1 MLGFLLYISDECN
14 HPKIIEIYNRY
25 HDDMIKFAKS
35 RLRNGSDGY
44 ILEAEDVVQ
53 EFYIRILKYINSI
66 NLDADE
72 KAVKTYILTIVSN
85 KINDLFSEHK
95 ICENIEDYINDIE
108 SDDDFFEKLIIKER
122 FEAVWK
128 AIDGLDEIYR
138 ITFMYRYKNHMSIKE
153 IAEFMEIS
161 VRSDKQQNSSCQNSG
176 NKSFGNMQT
185 MTFNII
191 P

>member
-35 RLRNGSDGY
+35 RLRNGRDGY
-44 ILEAEDVVQ
+44 IFEAEDVVQ
-53 EFYIRILKYINSI
+53 ESYIRILKYINSI

-95 ICENIEDYINDIE
+95 ICENIEDYINDVE

-161 VRSDKQQNSSCQNSG
+161 VRTVQTRILRGRKLLLSILNEDNSDG
-176 NKSFGNMQT
+176 
-185 MTFNII
+185 
-191 P
+191 

>member
-35 RLRNGSDGY
+35 RLRKSSGVY
-44 ILEAEDVVQ
+44 IFEAEDVVQ
-53 EFYIRILKYINSI
+53 ESYIKILKYIDSI

-85 KINDLFSEHK
+85 KINDLFSKCE
-95 ICENIEDYINDIE
+95 ICENIEDYVNNIE
-108 SDDDFFEKLIIKER
+108 SDDDFFEELVIKER
-122 FEAVWK
+122 VEAVWK
-128 AIDGLDEIYR
+128 AINGLDEIYR
-138 ITFMYRYKNHMSIKE
+138 IIFMYRYKNHMSIKE

-161 VRSDKQQNSSCQNSG
+161 VRTVQTRILRGRKLLISILNEDNSYG
-176 NKSFGNMQT
+176 
-185 MTFNII
+185 
-191 P
+191 